1 MNVATKTLSVLKM
14 NSEFSSAKLISIAE
28 IEIKQT
34 EMLSQNLLQILN
46 AHNIGISQS
55 CGGFAT
61 CTTCRIIVTKGSEG
75 LSERQEIETERAVE
89 RGFSENERL
98 ACQVEILADSA
109 SDIEIIITNSIE
121 K

>member
-1 MNVATKTLSVLKM
+1 MNVATKTLSVLKY
-14 NSEFSSAKLISIAE
+14 NDAKLISVAE

-34 EMLSQNLLQILN
+34 QNLLDFLN

-61 CTTCRIIVTKGSEG
+61 CTTCRIIVTKGADC
-75 LSERQEIETERAVE
+75 LSAREELETERAEE
-89 RGFSENERL
+89 RNFSDNERL
-98 ACQVEILADSA
+98 ACQVELPANPK

-121 K
+121 D

>member
-1 MNVATKTLSVLKM
+1 MNVATKTLSVLKL
-14 NSEFSSAKLISIAE
+14 NSEFSSAKLIGIAE

-34 EMLSQNLLQILN
+34 ENLLQILN

-61 CTTCRIIVTKGSEG
+61 CATCRIIVTKGLG
-75 LSERQEIETERAVE
+75 AMSERQEIETERALE

-98 ACQVEILADSA
+98 ACQVEILADPA
-109 SDIEIIITNSIE
+109 SDVEIIIINSIE
-121 K
+121 E